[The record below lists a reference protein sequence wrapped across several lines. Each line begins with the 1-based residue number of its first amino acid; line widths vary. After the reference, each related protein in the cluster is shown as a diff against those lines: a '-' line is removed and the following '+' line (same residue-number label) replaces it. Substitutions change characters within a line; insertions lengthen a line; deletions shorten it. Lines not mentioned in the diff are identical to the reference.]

1 MSECQGDRVG
11 GLDGN
16 ASVVRVLCWFQ
27 GDRVS
32 WCQGDKVGGW
42 EVFRLWCGFCASVR
56 VSGGWESNAVVVW
69 VLCGCQGDRVT
80 GCQGDRVTR

>member
-16 ASVVRVLCWFQ
+16 AGVVRVL
-27 GDRVS
+27 
-32 WCQGDKVGGW
+32 CQGDKVGGW
-42 EVFRLWCGFCASVR
+42 EVFRLWCGFCANVR

-69 VLCGCQGDRVT
+69 VLCGCQGDRVS
-80 GCQGDRVTR
+80 GCQGDRVGGGE